1 MVKTKKLLND
11 LMVQNN
17 QKNTHIMDEH
27 HSKNAFDD
35 EILMFIGLIFYFYKL
50 VTSTGQKH
58 SSII

>member
-35 EILMFIGLIFYFYKL
+35 VIFNVYWIGFLFL
-50 VTSTGQKH
+50 
-58 SSII
+58 